1 MPDWDKRASSVTTLG
16 SKVSK
21 VASSGKKAMVQTK
34 INWPKKTPSPDSR
47 APAPLNK
54 KPRMVEEDDR
64 NQNASNREEHIVIDN
79 TDAKAGEDDF
89 DDKEVQKGPDT
100 HGKDDTRVLSND
112 RDAEKDAEKPAELN
126 SSGPEMV
133 VSTRQ
138 PRPNSRATVP
148 LNQSDENQNEK
159 SARKE
164 EGDAAIAAN
173 TEKHDSDHKGVKKGG
188 GHRRDDSTEVGEN
201 DVGKTKVD
209 NRHVPPRVSLR
220 PKRSTKMATA
230 SQLYGDFISQDDSD
244 YEEQGDEPQWTEN
257 RRNNR
262 RRRFQDRSALEATCS
277 SEDVVKDRSA
287 VLERRQEKE
296 KQDAAF
302 AHQTAANK
310 DQMELTALAKVSN
323 IFLLHVVTSLF
334 HRASSFLGSWSSSCR
349 L

>member
-1 MPDWDKRASSVTTLG
+1 MANSTYLLASLCDFRDLLSYSLLRDG
-16 SKVSK
+16 H
-21 VASSGKKAMVQTK
+21 
-34 INWPKKTPSPDSR
+34 INDELRVLILLLLP
-47 APAPLNK
+47 
-54 KPRMVEEDDR
+54 
-64 NQNASNREEHIVIDN
+64 
-79 TDAKAGEDDF
+79 F
-89 DDKEVQKGPDT
+89 DDDNVQSEVNSVSEVPI
-100 HGKDDTRVLSND
+100 HDTRHILPFPPDPVIND
-112 RDAEKDAEKPAELN
+112 E
-126 SSGPEMV
+126 SSF
-133 VSTRQ
+133 
-138 PRPNSRATVP
+138 
-148 LNQSDENQNEK
+148 LD
-159 SARKE
+159 SAY
-164 EGDAAIAAN
+164 
-173 TEKHDSDHKGVKKGG
+173 HH
-188 GHRRDDSTEVGEN
+188 VGEN